1 MIQAIKGMREY
12 IASELLIAIVSS
24 TFPLVYL
31 FLSSGSV
38 EEFGGNLK
46 SFVTQGFLL
55 KYTFWLLGIYVFI
68 YFVRLIYRRKS
79 VEVLYKIFSQLGAG
93 VINIYRLAT
102 GALIAVPLVW
112 LIESPETIS
121 IREISF
127 FLLCTPIFWGF
138 CCFLSSAHHEMNEK
152 FNKQSQAT
160 LKSAHLL

>member
-55 KYTFWLLGIYVFI
+55 KYTFWLLGIYVFV

-79 VEVLYKIFSQLGAG
+79 VEFLYKIFSQNA
-93 VINIYRLAT
+93 
-102 GALIAVPLVW
+102 
-112 LIESPETIS
+112 
-121 IREISF
+121 
-127 FLLCTPIFWGF
+127 FLRFR
-138 CCFLSSAHHEMNEK
+138 
-152 FNKQSQAT
+152 
-160 LKSAHLL
+160 